1 LTNQNHHDMIAQL
14 IFAAGGVVF
23 RLGGGACGPG
33 QAAARSRLSFAVAA
47 TVFCG
52 LAAACARMP
61 SEPSRL
67 PIGQWSGGGACLS
80 VADQGCDFVAGC
92 GHGRFPAPEVAR
104 DGTFTVIGTYRI
116 EAGPIGLDPPP
127 PATFSGVVTGS
138 TLALTIAP
146 ADTPARPMSYLL
158 RLTGGSGRC
167 GVLCL

>member
-1 LTNQNHHDMIAQL
+1 MITQL
-14 IFAAGGVVF
+14 I
-23 RLGGGACGPG
+23 LHIGGGRRRVPDA
-33 QAAARSRLSFAVAA
+33 QRSPVRLAVAA
-47 TVFCG
+47 TLFCA
-52 LAAACARMP
+52 LAAACARTP
-61 SEPSRL
+61 AEPSSL

-92 GHGRFPAPEVAR
+92 GHGRFPAPEVVR

-127 PATFSGVVTGS
+127 PATFSGVLTGN
-138 TLALTIAP
+138 TLALTIVP
-146 ADTPARPMSYLL
+146 SGTSARPMSYVL

>member
-1 LTNQNHHDMIAQL
+1 MITQL
-14 IFAAGGVVF
+14 IFSAGRVVF
-23 RLGGGACGPG
+23 PAGGGARRPES
-33 QAAARSRLSFAVAA
+33 AASRSRLRLAIAA
-47 TVFCG
+47 SVVCA
-52 LAAACARMP
+52 LAAGCARTP

-104 DGTFTVIGTYRI
+104 DGTFTVVGTYRI

-127 PATFSGVVTGS
+127 PATFSGVLTGS

-146 ADTPARPMSYLL
+146 ADTPARPMSYVL